1 MFKDQRVQSGE
12 NVLADIRGN
21 TLAITIDLDLG
32 LSEVV
37 GLKVLKSEK
46 EETVIEYHTKTEMLT
61 FDRTQSGDS
70 SFHDSFSCKQ
80 TVKMELIGKRLQ
92 LSVLIDRSSIEIFGN
107 GGETVMTNLVFP
119 SEQS

>member
-1 MFKDQRVQSGE
+1 
-12 NVLADIRGN
+12 
-21 TLAITIDLDLG
+21 
-32 LSEVV
+32 
-37 GLKVLKSEK
+37 LKSEK

-119 SEQS
+119 SEQSKDLELYCSGEVFINAIEINRLKSVWSNQ